1 MEIQKKVFVNRSS
14 VYVNHCQK
22 ALPFGTRERERGYSE
37 SWTFENV
44 LSNYSSVQLVKLEEQ
59 HDCNWSSSWFSF
71 GGFWFG
77 WFCDSCGFGGLLF
90 SFLFFRLFVHRSSFC
105 LFLFSSYV
113 LLSFCLT
120 SFSFILERG
129 TWTGRFQSPSM
140 YKIGS
145 SLNKTCN
152 EYLIKFSENQSAPK
166 LENRKTSP
174 CSSCA
179 PNLLHV
185 LVSLIL
191 GYHNLCSPGDER

>member
-1 MEIQKKVFVNRSS
+1 MYITVKRHFLLGR
-14 VYVNHCQK
+14 
-22 ALPFGTRERERGYSE
+22 GERERGYSE

-129 TWTGRFQSPSM
+129 TWTRRFQSPSM

-166 LENRKTSP
+166 LENTKTSP
-174 CSSCA
+174 CSPCA

-185 LVSLIL
+185 FL
-191 GYHNLCSPGDER
+191 YPG